1 MNSSWES
8 VKVDEG
14 SMRLHV
20 SVPESGE
27 PAPGIIVI
35 QGQSGV
41 DRFIQETTPMI
52 AREGYVAVAPDLY
65 HRDPPDCKDDG
76 PTRKARL
83 RDAIIIKDVN
93 AAADFLKA
101 HKQVDPQRL
110 GIVGFCMGGR
120 VVYLMAA
127 ANPDLKAAVMYYGGN
142 IMQSWGEGSSPFE
155 RTAEIHC
162 PIQGNFGEED
172 ENPSPEDMRRLDA
185 ELTQWGK
192 VHEFSSYAG
201 AGHAFANLG
210 GSKYRAHA
218 ADVSWPRTFDFFAR
232 YLARKAS
239 VAAAAGR

>member
-65 HRDPPDCKDDG
+65 HRDPSDCKDDG

-83 RDAIIIKDVN
+83 RDATVIKDVN

-127 ANPDLKAAVMYYGGN
+127 AKPDLKAAVMYYGGN
-142 IMQSWGEGSSPFE
+142 IMQSWGDGSSPFE

-162 PIQGNFGEED
+162 PILGHFGEDD
-172 ENPSPEDMRRLDA
+172 ENPSPEDMRRLDT
-185 ELTQWGK
+185 ELTHWGK
-192 VHEFSSYAG
+192 VHEFYSYAG

-210 GSKYRAHA
+210 GPKYRAHA
-218 ADVSWPRTFDFFAR
+218 ADASWPRTFDFFAR
-232 YLARKAS
+232 YLAMKAS
-239 VAAAAGR
+239 VAAAAER